1 MGTEVGRQ
9 SSSAAEIQND
19 KCPPIG
25 KLCAFEDS
33 PRQWGVMEV
42 DGKVVEKARYMKVAI
57 EENGT
62 MKLTVSNREGDYK
75 EEVKAHQP
83 PRGEVLFLG
92 S

>member
-1 MGTEVGRQ
+1 M
-9 SSSAAEIQND
+9 
-19 KCPPIG
+19 PPIG

-62 MKLTVSNREGDYK
+62 MKLTVIPGKVITRRK
-75 EEVKAHQP
+75 
-83 PRGEVLFLG
+83 
-92 S
+92 

>member
-1 MGTEVGRQ
+1 M
-9 SSSAAEIQND
+9 
-19 KCPPIG
+19 PPKYRMIMPPNR

-62 MKLTVSNREGDYK
+62 MKLTVIPGKVITRRK
-75 EEVKAHQP
+75 
-83 PRGEVLFLG
+83 
-92 S
+92 